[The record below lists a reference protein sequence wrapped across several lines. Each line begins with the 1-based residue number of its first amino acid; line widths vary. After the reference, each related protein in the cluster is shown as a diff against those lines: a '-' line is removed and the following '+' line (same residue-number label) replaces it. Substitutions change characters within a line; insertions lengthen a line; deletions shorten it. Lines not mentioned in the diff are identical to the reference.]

1 MYKCL
6 AYPNIKISLCVVA
19 GVSIVCILL
28 ISALLLTNGMNEF
41 YYDIG
46 ELDLS
51 VKDLNNT
58 IKRKN
63 AEK

>member
-1 MYKCL
+1 
-6 AYPNIKISLCVVA
+6 
-19 GVSIVCILL
+19 
-28 ISALLLTNGMNEF
+28 MNEF